1 MSNKERCFPAIIR
14 FENAGCIIWSQK
26 YRRYYVLEKSIGEKI
41 YQLLLA
47 DKMSISDV
55 CKCIPELNE
64 QFFDIGVDDTV
75 RIIDNTKRTQRPFY
89 APLECYYD
97 FTNKCNLRCDCCY
110 NKKHLGHTTM
120 EPAVISSIMTEMSEL
135 GIQRLYVA
143 GGEPT
148 IDVPALKAYIDT
160 AYELGITTSMV
171 TNGTLLTEDLCRYLL
186 SRELVDISVSI
197 DGYDEES
204 SLLRRNDG
212 KFKEAIEGVKM
223 LVRLKKEMG
232 NTISEICVKP
242 IIDRYQDREF
252 FEKMIELTMELGA
265 DKVKFANAER
275 SLNHPLGYYSKDVD
289 SYYKTIKMIAD
300 LQKEYKD
307 KVVVT
312 NVTNPCVGFGDIGI
326 VGMKGCIGAQEL
338 IAINADG
345 RITPCLMNHTVLGNY
360 YDYGSM
366 RNFFDNADSLSTY
379 CNTIVNEE
387 CFDCKIYSTCRGGCQ
402 VRKIVQTGK
411 IAGKDPICPIEN
423 NIALDGVI
431 VPERGILTPVRVS
444 HSL

>member
-1 MSNKERCFPAIIR
+1 MKNARRNFTAIIR

-26 YRRYYVLEKSIGEKI
+26 YRRYYYLKKELGEI
-41 YQLLLA
+41 LARLLL
-47 DKMSISDV
+47 KEGKSVSE
-55 CKCIPELNE
+55 CCELIPELQE
-64 QFFDIGVDDTV
+64 PFDDIGVDNIS
-75 RIIDNTKRTQRPFY
+75 RIINNINRTERPFY

-120 EPAVISSIMTEMSEL
+120 EQETISSIMTEMSEL

-148 IDVPALKAYIDT
+148 IDIPALKAYVDT
-160 AYELGITTSMV
+160 AYEVGITTSMV

-242 IIDRYQDREF
+242 IIDRSQDRSF
-252 FEKMIELTMELGA
+252 FERMIEFTLDLKA

-275 SLNHPLGYYSKDVD
+275 CLNHPLGYYGNNVK
-289 SYYKTIKMIAD
+289 SYYETIQVISEF
-300 LQKEYKD
+300 QKKYMD
-307 KVVVT
+307 KVIVT
-312 NVTNPCVGFGDIGI
+312 NVTNPCVGFGRIG
-326 VGMKGCIGAQEL
+326 VPGMHGCIGAQEL

-345 RITPCLMNHTVLGNY
+345 RITPCLMNHIVLGNY

-366 RNFFDNADSLSTY
+366 KNFFDTSTKLASY
-379 CNTIVNEE
+379 GKSIDLEE
-387 CFDCKIYSTCRGGCQ
+387 CHNCSIYATCRGGCQ

-411 IAGKDPICPIEN
+411 IAGKDPICPVTN
-423 NIALDGVI
+423 GMVVNDVNIIDD
-431 VPERGILTPVRVS
+431 EILMPIRVS

>member
-1 MSNKERCFPAIIR
+1 MDTKKRQFPAIIR

-26 YRRYYVLEKSIGEKI
+26 YRRYYLLEQKLKAQVVK
-41 YQLLLA
+41 YLL
-47 DKMSISDV
+47 DERISVTELCDR
-55 CKCIPELNE
+55 IPELTGS
-64 QFFDIGVDDTV
+64 FSDIEVDNSA
-75 RIIDNTKRTQRPFY
+75 RIIDNLNRTERPFY

-97 FTNKCNLRCDCCY
+97 FTNRCNLHCDCCY

-120 EPAVISSIMTEMSEL
+120 EKEVISSIITEMSEL

-148 IDVPALKAYIDT
+148 IDILALKAYIDT
-160 AYELGITTSMV
+160 AYNLGITTSMV
-171 TNGTLLTEDLCRYLL
+171 TNGTLLTKELCRYLL

-197 DGYDEES
+197 DGWDEES

-223 LVRLKKEMG
+223 LVRLKKEME

-242 IIDRYQDREF
+242 IIDRSQNKEF
-252 FEKMIELTMELGA
+252 FEHMIELTLELGA
-265 DKVKFANAER
+265 DKVKFANTER
-275 SLNHPLGYYSKDVD
+275 CLNHPLGYYSNNVQN
-289 SYYKTIKMIAD
+289 YYDMIDMIAK
-300 LQKEYKD
+300 LQDQYKNR
-307 KVVVT
+307 VVVT
-312 NVTNPCVGFGDIGI
+312 NVTNPCVGFGNIG
-326 VGMKGCIGAQEL
+326 VAGMHGCIGAQEL

-345 RITPCLMNHTVLGNY
+345 RITPCLMNHVVLGNY

-366 RNFFDNADSLSTY
+366 RNFFDLSEKLTSY
-379 CNTIVNEE
+379 GKMIDKAE
-387 CFDCKIYSTCRGGCQ
+387 CHDCTIYSTCRGGCQ

-411 IAGKDPICPIEN
+411 IEGKDPICPIIN
-423 NIALDGVI
+423 NISLKGVCPS
-431 VPERGILTPVRVS
+431 VTDILTPIRVS